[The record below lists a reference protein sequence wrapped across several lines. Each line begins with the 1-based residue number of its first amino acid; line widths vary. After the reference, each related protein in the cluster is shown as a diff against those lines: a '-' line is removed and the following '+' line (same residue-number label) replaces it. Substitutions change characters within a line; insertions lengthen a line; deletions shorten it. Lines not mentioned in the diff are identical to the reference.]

1 MCHLRPLQWH
11 RRHVMLPS
19 DSHDMPK
26 AGWFGC
32 GSGVV
37 RVSFGRVAPCA
48 AVGRGIEPQ
57 CPSPALS
64 SILCQCSCR
73 SCLLGRVRWEYGHC
87 WDPCSSSWRTGEFSD
102 STCGPA
108 DSEPEAD
115 VVDRHAKS
123 GLETSKHISV
133 QNKSCSLLEIA
144 CTHIRLCSKREAQRQ
159 AMLIVIYIVWLW
171 GLLLCDS

>member
-11 RRHVMLPS
+11 CRRVMLPS
-19 DSHDMPK
+19 DSYDMPK

-37 RVSFGRVAPCA
+37 RAGRTLRRRRPRDRATVSIARTVQHPVPVFLPFLPIGASS
-48 AVGRGIEPQ
+48 VGIRPL
-57 CPSPALS
+57 LS
-64 SILCQCSCR
+64 R
-73 SCLLGRVRWEYGHC
+73 
-87 WDPCSSSWRTGEFSD
+87 RTGEFSD

-123 GLETSKHISV
+123 GRETSKHISV

-159 AMLIVIYIVWLW
+159 SHAH
-171 GLLLCDS
+171 CD